1 MPSLA
6 FAAVAAGADY
16 VMIEVHP
23 NPPAA
28 LSDGPQQLTPAQ
40 FKVLVA
46 KLREIAAV
54 FGKKIV

>member
-1 MPSLA
+1 MPPLA
-6 FAAVAAGADY
+6 KAAVAVGCDSI
-16 VMIEVHP
+16 MIEVHP

-40 FKVLVA
+40 FAELVGQ
-46 KLREIAAV
+46 LREIAAV